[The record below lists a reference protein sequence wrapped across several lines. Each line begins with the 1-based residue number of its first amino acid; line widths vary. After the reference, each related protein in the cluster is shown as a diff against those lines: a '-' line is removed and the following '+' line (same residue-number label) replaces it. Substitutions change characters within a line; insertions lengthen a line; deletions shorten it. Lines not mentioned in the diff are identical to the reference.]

1 MNQSVGVRM
10 GNTRLAVCAGTRLVV
25 NGADTNLPSG
35 ESLLLS
41 TGVTIDRVGNVY
53 TFRDPSGNAVR
64 TTAISG
70 NVPYVDLGVGLGP
83 DTPAARGL
91 LGNHNGDPEYLEASD
106 GTAMRVPLSF
116 EDLYNVFGDSWRVS
130 PTASLLRFCET
141 VAVSNPAA
149 PFTPDDLS
157 AADRQRAQT
166 YCSSLPL
173 HKDWSIPCQLD
184 VAVLGTPAG
193 DTLLGL
199 QPAAKYGNPMPPSPS
214 PSPTG
219 GNSACRIGYTATAN
233 STNAS
238 FTGAV
243 TITNTGNTPVNGWA
257 LTFSFTDGQRVTTAW
272 NATVTQTNNL
282 VTARNASWNGTIA
295 PGVSTSFGFQGTRG
309 SSANPPPVGWSLN
322 GTACTA

>member
-1 MNQSVGVRM
+1 M

-41 TGVTIDRVGNVY
+41 TGVTVDRVGDVY

-64 TTAISG
+64 TTAITG

-106 GTAMRVPLSF
+106 GTAMRVPLPF
-116 EDLYNVFGDSWRVS
+116 DDLYNVFGDSWRVS

-141 VAVSNPAA
+141 VAVSNPSA
-149 PFTPDDLS
+149 PFFAGDL
-157 AADRQRAQT
+157 AADARQRAKA
-166 YCSSLPL
+166 YCSTLPL
-173 HKDWSIPCQLD
+173 DRMWIIPCELD
-184 VAVLGTPAG
+184 FAVLGPKAADG
-193 DTLLGL
+193 FLGL
-199 QPAAKYGNPMPPSPS
+199 QPAAKDGNPEPPSPS

-219 GNSACRIGYTATAN
+219 GNSACRIAYTSNPN
-233 STNAS
+233 SANAS

-257 LTFSFTDGQRVTTAW
+257 LTFSFTDGQRVTTGW
-272 NATVTQTNNL
+272 NATVTQTNTL
-282 VTARNASWNGTIA
+282 VTARNVSYNGTIA
-295 PGVSTSFGFQGTRG
+295 PGASTSFGFLGTRG
-309 SSANPPPVGWSLN
+309 SSANPPPVGWRLN